1 MFEKKRKKEEK
12 KYQVVF
18 FFVVVMFVLQMVRF
32 LAINSNYLYNNT
44 IICMQQYN
52 NL

>member
-12 KYQVVF
+12 NIRWF